1 VILVLDEGKAW
12 EDAASGAYRCT
23 CGGRQCS
30 WGYARVRQIRQL
42 DGSHI
47 AYRPRRF
54 ACSECRTT
62 QVFLPAWCLPRR
74 RDSAETVGHAL
85 LKAAKGSG
93 HRTIAAELGRPE
105 STVRNWLRRARRRAE
120 WLRTAGVLAFHEIEF
135 DPGPMRVR
143 ETPLAQAVEALGCA
157 AAATVRRLGLVGVP
171 PWSIITMV
179 SRGRLLDHLP
189 DG

>member
-12 EDAASGAYRCT
+12 EEAASGAYRCT
-23 CGGRQCS
+23 CGGRLRP
-30 WGYARVRQIRQL
+30 WGYARVRQVRQL
-42 DGSHI
+42 DGSHVE
-47 AYRPRRF
+47 YRPRRF
-54 ACSECRTT
+54 ACAGCRTS
-62 QVFLPAWCLPRR
+62 QVFLAAWCLPRR

-85 LKAAKGSG
+85 VRAARGSG
-93 HRTIAAELGRPE
+93 HRTIAVELGRPE
-105 STVRNWLRRARRRAE
+105 STVRNWLRRAGRRAE
-120 WLRTAGVLAFHEIEF
+120 WLRTVGVLAYHELEF

-157 AAATVRRLGLVGVP
+157 AAAMVRRLGLIGEL

-179 SRGRLLDHLP
+179 SRGRLLDRLP

>member
-1 VILVLDEGKAW
+1 VPFRAQQQE
-12 EDAASGAYRCT
+12 
-23 CGGRQCS
+23 Q
-30 WGYARVRQIRQL
+30 ARRPPSEPDMRVHQIRQL

-62 QVFLPAWCLPRR
+62 QVFLPAWCLPRP